1 MVLTEYWEL
10 SIKEGIQE
18 NKKKAQRS
26 LRKSICSLLQTLKFN
41 HHLHSVLLL
50 QVKILLVE
58 SVNSV
63 NHDLDKLDLRVSKT
77 VLVGDVIS
85 ATSLATRFSTCS
97 TGLDS
102 KGFTSSL
109 ELVNTFLGPAREV
122 NMDGGTHTSSKIG
135 WAGVDVSIL
144 F

>member
-50 QVKILLVE
+50 QVKIFLVE
-58 SVNSV
+58 GVNSV
-63 NHDLDKLDLRVSKT
+63 NHDLDQLDLRVSKT

-102 KGFTSSL
+102 KC
-109 ELVNTFLGPAREV
+109 
-122 NMDGGTHTSSKIG
+122 
-135 WAGVDVSIL
+135 
-144 F
+144 